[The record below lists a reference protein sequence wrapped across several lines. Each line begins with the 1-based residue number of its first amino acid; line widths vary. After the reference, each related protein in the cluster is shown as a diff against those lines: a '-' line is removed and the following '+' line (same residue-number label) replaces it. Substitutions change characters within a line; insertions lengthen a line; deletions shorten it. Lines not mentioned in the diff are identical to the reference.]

1 MYIFGKDLRT
11 VMPAVLNT
19 TEQYRA
25 SGLASAENSVTDRN
39 TTWFKQNGEES
50 ECKDRFLMKTLT
62 APLSTH

>member
-11 VMPAVLNT
+11 VMPAV

-25 SGLASAENSVTDRN
+25 SGLASAENSVTNRN

-62 APLSTH
+62 APLSPH